1 MAIGL
6 PCPAG
11 IEPTG
16 NVVKQRAEFTVETIS
31 AGQGDVSVYVEDPE
45 GHREEVS
52 GAAGGGL
59 PWAWGAGRGVMGLAV
74 GLVGWRLGC
83 GAGGEVGG
91 LGLGWGASC
100 EVMGLAVRL
109 GSWM

>member
-52 GAAGGGL
+52 GAAGGG
-59 PWAWGAGRGVMGLAV
+59 AAV
-74 GLVGWRLGC
+74 GLGGWRWSY
-83 GAGGEVGG
+83 GAG
-91 LGLGWGASC
+91 C
-100 EVMGLAVRL
+100 EVVGLAVRL
-109 GSWM
+109 WGWL

>member
-59 PWAWGAGRGVMGLAV
+59 PWAWGAGGGVMGLVVRLWGWQLGWGAGRGVMGLAV
-74 GLVGWRLGC
+74 RL
-83 GAGGEVGG
+83 
-91 LGLGWGASC
+91 WG
-100 EVMGLAVRL
+100 
-109 GSWM
+109 

>member
-52 GAAGGGL
+52 GAAGGG
-59 PWAWGAGRGVMGLAV
+59 AAV
-74 GLVGWRLGC
+74 GLGGWPWSY
-83 GAGGEVGG
+83 GAG
-91 LGLGWGASC
+91 C
-100 EVMGLAVRL
+100 
-109 GSWM
+109 